1 MASSSLHLR
10 PYGTRPETGVEGPS
24 APKPALCSRP
34 ERAVAPWVGLCPEE
48 AQCGYHLASG
58 VVQAP
63 KKHGEAG
70 THCGLLLLGE
80 ASAEPAPWS
89 SRHGLVSKSETSSLG
104 YHVPCCHFQ
113 WTQLFLTHP
122 LSPARTRETPC
133 TVPIPASC
141 PLLLHPRKRC
151 SGIGAHAVTACAP
164 LPPCH
169 PQPLGYLPPT
179 HREHCFSSFSSS
191 SSSRFLRPHHS
202 HHLLSELCVNF
213 RCSLA
218 FLGLLP
224 SGLIMTL
231 FDRCYSDPHLG
242 VSETEAQRR

>member
-104 YHVPCCHFQ
+104 YRVLCCHFQ

-122 LSPARTRETPC
+122 LSPVRTRETPC

-141 PLLLHPRKRC
+141 PLLLCPVKDARGLELTPSPPVLLFLPVIRSLLVTCPPLIVSTASPPPPPRPA
-151 SGIGAHAVTACAP
+151 SSVLITAII
-164 LPPCH
+164 
-169 PQPLGYLPPT
+169 YY
-179 HREHCFSSFSSS
+179 
-191 SSSRFLRPHHS
+191 
-202 HHLLSELCVNF
+202 VNF

-231 FDRCYSDPHLG
+231 FDRYCSDPHLG